1 VETVLK
7 DCFWCGQ
14 AYSME
19 VAACPNCATRTNA
32 MNGKRLGPTG
42 LEVVDSQD
50 SGQGE

>member
-1 VETVLK
+1 METVLK

-14 AYSME
+14 SYSME

-32 MNGKRLGPTG
+32 MNGKAIAPADV
-42 LEVVDSQD
+42 EVVDSQD